1 MGDRLVHG
9 QKAVNRPDLTPLAG
23 GVTAGATLGATGR
36 GRSVSGDIAHM
47 LCLDSSAE
55 LLAQFMGSRL
65 DDGIMRNPNNGSL
78 DPIERNR
85 DFRRL
90 AQEVVEFFL
99 EIGCRPIHGLTPVL
113 PRLDPPKVPG
123 AAIYHKM
130 PESSY

>member
-1 MGDRLVHG
+1 
-9 QKAVNRPDLTPLAG
+9 
-23 GVTAGATLGATGR
+23 
-36 GRSVSGDIAHM
+36 VSGEIAHM

-65 DDGIMRNPNNGSL
+65 DDGIMRNPHNGSL

-90 AQEVVEFFL
+90 AQQLVEFFL
-99 EIGCRPIHGLTPVL
+99 ELGRCPIHGFASFL
-113 PRLDPPKVPG
+113 PRRNLPKVPG